1 MSQPV
6 PKEVDAFFLQGNN
19 DAGVLL
25 VHGYTGSPAEM
36 RLLGNYL
43 NEKGGYTVLGVRLA
57 GHGTT
62 VEELE
67 QTVWQ
72 DWYKAVDE
80 GVKELHKTCDHIY
93 VAGQSMG
100 GLLAIKAAAEF
111 SAQNIFAVRAEQN
124 NASSSAEKELRDSSQ
139 KKSAGAPLI
148 EKAALL
154 ATPIYLKDKR
164 VPFVKILRFL
174 IRRIHTGQQTYDV
187 PREYMQGYPEM
198 PTKPIPSLL
207 ELIKLCKE
215 DYLKKIT
222 APTLIVQGEADHTVN
237 PKSANYIYEN
247 LSNVPKQ
254 QKKILWLPK
263 SRHVVTLGEE
273 REKVFA
279 ACLEFFTKDLEETS

>member
-6 PKEVDAFFLQGNN
+6 PKEADAFFLRGNN

-80 GVKELHKTCDHIY
+80 GVKELHKICDHIY

-124 NASSSAEKELRDSSQ
+124 NAASSAEKELRDSSQ

-148 EKAALL
+148 EKVALL
-154 ATPIYLKDKR
+154 ATPIFLKDKR
-164 VPFVKILRFL
+164 VPFVKILRFF
-174 IRRIHTGQQTYDV
+174 IPRVHTGQQTYDV
-187 PREYMQGYPEM
+187 PQKYMQGYPEM

-279 ACLEFFTKDLEETS
+279 ACLEFFAKGLEETS

>member
-1 MSQPV
+1 MIQSGAEP
-6 PKEVDAFFLQGNN
+6 FFLPGGP
-19 DAGVLL
+19 DGVLL
-25 VHGYTGSPAEM
+25 VHGFTGCPADLL
-36 RLLGNYL
+36 LLGEYL
-43 NEKGGYTVLGVRLA
+43 QAQGFTVLGVRLA

-62 VEELE
+62 AEDMSHM
-67 QTVWQ
+67 VWEN
-72 DWYKAVDE
+72 WYDSVRDGLAVLGGACE
-80 GVKELHKTCDHIY
+80 HIS
-93 VAGQSMG
+93 VVGHSMG
-100 GLLAIKAAAEF
+100 GLLAIKAAAEHP
-111 SAQNIFAVRAEQN
+111 V
-124 NASSSAEKELRDSSQ
+124 EKV
-139 KKSAGAPLI
+139 
-148 EKAALL
+148 ALL

-164 VPFVKILRFL
+164 VPFVKILRFF

-187 PREYMQGYPEM
+187 PQEYMQGYPEM

>member
-1 MSQPV
+1 MSQSI
-6 PKEVDAFFLQGNN
+6 PKEADAFFLQGNN

-100 GLLAIKAAAEF
+100 GLLAIKAAAE
-111 SAQNIFAVRAEQN
+111 
-124 NASSSAEKELRDSSQ
+124 L
-139 KKSAGAPLI
+139 PI
-148 EKAALL
+148 EKLVLL
-154 ATPIYLKDKR
+154 ATPIFLKDKR
-164 VPFVKILRFL
+164 VPFVKFLRFF
-174 IRRIHTGQQTYDV
+174 IPRIHTGQQTYDV
-187 PREYMQGYPEM
+187 PQEYMQGYPEM

-279 ACLEFFTKDLEETS
+279 ACLEFFAKGLEEAS